1 MSTFVLPDLGEGLQ
15 EAELVA
21 WHVAEGDHVVA
32 DQPLV
37 SVETEKAVVEVPSP
51 QSGRIARLC
60 AQPGER
66 VKVGAALVEFDEG
79 PRADTG
85 TVVGELAAATAPA
98 PRAAEPASAGGAAA
112 VRATPA
118 VRALATRLGVDLKI
132 VAASG
137 PGGAVTS
144 ADVERAARTLTEAG
158 PAEPLAGVRRAMAVN
173 MTRSHAEIVPAT
185 VSDEADIEAWAPGTD
200 TTIRLVRAVV
210 AGCTAVPE
218 LNAWYDG
225 RNMERR
231 LIKQID
237 LGLAVDTGDGLFVPV
252 LRNVGGRDN
261 ADLRRGIEAM
271 KQDVRARSVP
281 IAELRGQTITLSNFG
296 MFGGRFAALVIVPPQ
311 VAILGAGRIAPRAVV
326 ADGKLVAH
334 RLMPLSLTFDHRAVT
349 GGEAARFLKA
359 AIEDLERP
367 SDSDGVDR
375 DEVRL
380 DDHTQKVIVDR
391 RPRTRAF
398 GMGCPTGAGRG
409 AAV

>member
-1 MSTFVLPDLGEGLQ
+1 MSVFTLPDLGEGLQ

-21 WHVAEGDHVVA
+21 WHVGEGDHVVA

-51 QSGRIARLC
+51 QSGKIARLC

-66 VKVGAALVEFDEG
+66 LKVGAALVEFDEG

-85 TVVGELAAATAPA
+85 TVVGDLSTAAAPA
-98 PRAAEPASAGGAAA
+98 PRAAEPAPAGMA
-112 VRATPA
+112 VKATPA
-118 VRALATRLGVDLKI
+118 VRALAQRLGVDLKD
-132 VAASG
+132 VATTG

-144 ADVERAARTLTEAG
+144 ADVERAARALTDAG
-158 PAEPLAGVRRAMAVN
+158 PAEALSGVRRAMAVN

-185 VSDEADIEAWAPGTD
+185 VSDEADVEAWLPGSD

-210 AGCTAVPE
+210 AGCTAVPD

-225 RNMERR
+225 RTMERR

-252 LRNVGGRDN
+252 LRNVGGRDA

-271 KQDVRARSVP
+271 KRDLRARSVP
-281 IAELRGQTITLSNFG
+281 VAELRGQTITLSNFG
-296 MFGGRFAALVIVPPQ
+296 MFGGQFAALVIVPPQ

-326 ADGKLVAH
+326 ADGKLVVH
-334 RLMPLSLTFDHRAVT
+334 RLLPLSLTFDHRAVT
-349 GGEAARFLKA
+349 GGEAARFLRA
-359 AIEDLERP
+359 AIEELERP
-367 SDSDGVDR
+367 
-375 DEVRL
+375 E
-380 DDHTQKVIVDR
+380 
-391 RPRTRAF
+391 
-398 GMGCPTGAGRG
+398 
-409 AAV
+409 

>member
-15 EAELVA
+15 EAELVT
-21 WHVAEGDHVVA
+21 WHVAAGDHVVA

-66 VKVGAALVEFDEG
+66 VKVGAALVEFDEAPG
-79 PRADTG
+79 ADTG
-85 TVVGELAAATAPA
+85 TVVGELAAATPPPA
-98 PRAAEPASAGGAAA
+98 RVAEPAPAGAAA

-144 ADVERAARTLTEAG
+144 ADVERAARALTEAG

-185 VSDEADIEAWAPGTD
+185 VSDEADIEAWAPGSD

-252 LRNVGGRDN
+252 LRNVGGRDA

-271 KQDVRARSVP
+271 KRDVRARSVP
-281 IAELRGQTITLSNFG
+281 LAELRGQTITLSNFG

-326 ADGKLVAH
+326 ADGRLVAH
-334 RLMPLSLTFDHRAVT
+334 RLLPLSLTFDHRAVT

-359 AIEDLERP
+359 AIEELERP
-367 SDSDGVDR
+367 
-375 DEVRL
+375 E
-380 DDHTQKVIVDR
+380 
-391 RPRTRAF
+391 
-398 GMGCPTGAGRG
+398 
-409 AAV
+409 